1 MGSMKEI
8 PCSNSTFAVAVED
21 HLGLLKSCVLKFVRK
36 GRVEDSELYSVGCV
50 ALVEAARTFDP
61 SKAKFCTWATRIIR
75 QRIIDEIKRT
85 RRIQEDP
92 TSEMSSLA
100 SDDEDGPPVHLLDD
114 IMKNSKGCIGKDD
127 AKMLLG
133 HYLDGRSLSDL
144 GREFGLSKEWVRKKM
159 QTAVSKI
166 RVKNRELM
174 ENYL

>member
-1 MGSMKEI
+1 MGLMKDA
-8 PCSNSTFAVAVED
+8 PDPNATLSVAVED
-21 HLGLLKSCVLKFVRK
+21 HLGLLKACVLKFVRK
-36 GRVEDSELYSVGCV
+36 GRVEDSELYSVGCL

-75 QRIIDEIKRT
+75 QRIIDEIKRS
-85 RRIQEDP
+85 RRIQEDSS
-92 TSEMSSLA
+92 SEMSALA
-100 SDDEDGPPVHLLDD
+100 SDQEDGPPVHLLER

-127 AKMLLG
+127 TKMLLG

-144 GREFGLSKEWVRKKM
+144 GKEFGLSKEWVRKKL
-159 QTAVSKI
+159 QVAVSKI